1 MALSSEVSVAKVVR
15 GALYLYI
22 GTLVVNIV
30 GYLYWIIVSK
40 FVSPSDIGVASLVT
54 NISAI
59 TMGVVSLG
67 IPMGIRRFLGKAYM
81 EKNMEEFRRFAS
93 MGLIILL
100 LTSGLAA
107 LVFIAFREY
116 LAELANVEPVF
127 VIMLSMLVILTTCN
141 TLFNS
146 LFVSTV
152 RTKVVMILSI
162 LNSVNRLIIGTFLVY
177 IGYRAFGI
185 VLGILIPVSI
195 TFLLYLALSIY
206 SGYLDGIFFEI
217 DAVKE
222 VLKAGSANWIPQVIF
237 LFGVNFG
244 VILVYGMR
252 GAFEGGL
259 YYIALAIARVIFAI
273 NASLSSLLFP
283 ILSGMKDRRK
293 RVAWRVTRF
302 ALAVVTPISVVVALY
317 GDVILSMF
325 RPEYVQAHTAL
336 AILVIGA
343 APAAIISMI
352 NVLIYAYGMY
362 KRVLKIGLSSNVP
375 RLLMYFIL
383 TPIMGSTGAAL
394 SFLIGVFTGLT
405 VAVFFA
411 YKVGFKIS
419 WRDVAVLIPTPFLLA
434 VPVYMFNVPWFIGT
448 PLIVA
453 VSLFIYARLKALL
466 LEDVKEIAK
475 AILPRKVIEFG
486 LEKFGW
492 LIDFVF
498 K

>member
-30 GYLYWIIVSK
+30 SYLYWIIVSK
-40 FVSPSDIGVASLVT
+40 FVSPSDIGVASLIT
-54 NISAI
+54 NTSAI
-59 TMGVVSLG
+59 TMGVIALG
-67 IPMGIRRFLGKAYM
+67 IPMGIRRFLGKTYM
-81 EKNMEEFRRFAS
+81 EKNMEEFRKFAS
-93 MGLIILL
+93 MGLTILL

-107 LVFIAFREY
+107 LIFIAFREF
-116 LAELANVEPVF
+116 LAGLANIEPVF
-127 VIMLSMLVILTTCN
+127 VIMLSMLIILTTCN
-141 TLFNS
+141 ALFNS
-146 LFVSTV
+146 LFISTV
-152 RTKVVMILSI
+152 RTKVVMLLSI
-162 LNSVNRLIIGTFLVY
+162 FNSVNRLIIGTFLVY

-217 DAVKE
+217 DAVRE
-222 VLKAGSANWIPQVIF
+222 ILKAGSANWIPAVIY

-244 VILVYGMR
+244 VIVVYGMR

-259 YYIALAIARVIFAI
+259 YYIAFAVAAVIFAI

-283 ILSGMKDRRK
+283 ILSGMKDHRK
-293 RVAWRVTRF
+293 RMTWRVIRL
-302 ALAVVTPISVVVALY
+302 ALAIVAPISVVAALY
-317 GDVILSMF
+317 GDVALSMF
-325 RPEYVQAHTAL
+325 RPEYVQAHMAL
-336 AILVIGA
+336 AILVVGA
-343 APAAIISMI
+343 APAAMVSMI

-362 KRVLKIGLSSNVP
+362 RRVLKIGLSANVP
-375 RLLMYFIL
+375 RLLTYFIL
-383 TPIMGSTGAAL
+383 TPIMGIVGAAL

-411 YKVGFKIS
+411 YRVGFKIS
-419 WRDVAVLIPTPFLLA
+419 WRDVAILIPTPFLLA
-434 VPVYMFNVPWFIGT
+434 VPMYVFNVPWFIGA
-448 PLIVA
+448 PLIIA
-453 VSLFIYARLKALL
+453 VSLFVYARLKALL

-475 AILPRKVIEFG
+475 AILPKGVIEFG

-498 K
+498 R